1 MASASTSAVDPARS
15 GMASSSS
22 LGADSAKETCDLTG
36 LAATWDGLPEIR
48 QRLRNGEALF
58 SEVSERNFDIR
69 TPSAYVAVMKPI
81 LTIMRETGKK
91 LPSIDAVRDEVR
103 AVDTLNKRELVA
115 HDVDKVSWN
124 LKKYAGFVKM
134 KCRKGQPST
143 DT

>member
-1 MASASTSAVDPARS
+1 M
-15 GMASSSS
+15 
-22 LGADSAKETCDLTG
+22 TG

-81 LTIMRETGKK
+81 LTIMRENGKK

-103 AVDTLNKRELVA
+103 AVYTLNKRELVA